1 MQPGFEEVLQFGEY
15 PVDIRSELDFSSGPL
30 FYKFHPE
37 TAEVLQVHHINVF
50 LSHEPVRLCHKSFGN
65 NVRINLIGLRLTD
78 VVLTHR
84 RRLDRIDDVD
94 LEASGNEK
102 FNQVITVVCR

>member
-1 MQPGFEEVLQFGEY
+1 
-15 PVDIRSELDFSSGPL
+15 
-30 FYKFHPE
+30 
-37 TAEVLQVHHINVF
+37 
-50 LSHEPVRLCHKSFGN
+50 VRLCHKSFGN

-102 FNQVITVVCR
+102 FNQVIAVVCR